1 MSSNSE
7 IRRACMMKKVI
18 SGLKYSAFRNPHSA
32 IGRRGFTLIEILV
45 LVVLAGI
52 IIPVIVVPFATGIRG
67 SGKPEVVTRSMYF
80 AHQRMEELM
89 KYNYSNGALTP
100 AGVVAF
106 ATGDVNYPGENEIVY
121 VDSNFSTPS
130 GDVGYK
136 RIRVRVTDPEA
147 NTYEVYSVVTNF
159 P

>member
-1 MSSNSE
+1 MN
-7 IRRACMMKKVI
+7 
-18 SGLKYSAFRNPHSA
+18 KYSAFRNPHSA
-32 IGRRGFTLIEILV
+32 IGNKGFTLIEIIV
-45 LVVLAGI
+45 LIVIAGI
-52 IIPVIVVPFATGIRG
+52 LLPAIMVPFATGIRG
-67 SGKPEVVTRSMYF
+67 SGKPEMVTKAMYF

-89 KYNYSNGALTP
+89 KYNYRNGALTP

-121 VDSNFSTPS
+121 VNSNFSTPS